1 MITER
6 NNWFNVPGPQVGTVD
21 TGGGFTPLP
30 GGGFTPPTGGPTP
43 PPTGG
48 PKPPPRKPNRSED
61 CTSVTMH
68 NGNTT
73 VFEGKMRNG
82 TCQNTQPRPYSPN
95 NSGGQVPI
103 LSGGFPPLLG
113 GGFPPL
119 LGGGMAPPT
128 GGLTPT
134 PLMPQSPSPLN
145 FTGYQEPSSFK
156 SDEVLSDESTSLTDN
171 RGSGLI
177 GYAMGLIGVGV
188 LVYVIGYSFN
198 KGKKEA

>member
-1 MITER
+1 MNRQR

-21 TGGGFTPLP
+21 TSGGFTPS
-30 GGGFTPPTGGPTP
+30 TGGSTP

-48 PKPPPRKPNRSED
+48 LTPLPYPNNSIKPSRPLRKPNRSGD
-61 CTSVTMH
+61 CTSVTMY

-73 VFEGKMRNG
+73 VFEGKMVNG
-82 TCQNTQPRPYSPN
+82 VCKNNTQSKPYSPN

-113 GGFPPL
+113 GGI
-119 LGGGMAPPT
+119 APST

-134 PLMPQSPSPLN
+134 PLMPQPPSALN
-145 FTGYQEPSSFK
+145 FTGYQAPPSFK
-156 SDEVLSDESTSLTDN
+156 SDEVISDESSSFTPN

-177 GYAMGLIGVGV
+177 GYAMGLIGVGI
-188 LVYVIGYSFN
+188 LVYVIGYSF
-198 KGKKEA
+198 KSGQKKA